1 MSIVVKLNNHRLDG
15 KGLVAIMDTTE
26 DCGYAMFELLD
37 SAKIVDATGCIKV
50 KDRELVNS
58 YCDIDMDKEVV
69 ALSYNDIQR
78 QFMNSDKI
86 RVEIN
91 IHTENK

>member
-1 MSIVVKLNNHRLDG
+1 MNIVVKFNNRRLNG
-15 KGLVAIMDTTE
+15 KGLVAIVDSTE
-26 DCGYAMFELLD
+26 DCGYAMFEILD
-37 SAKIVDATGCIKV
+37 SAKLVDATGCIKA

-69 ALSYNDIQR
+69 ALSYHDIQK

-91 IHTENK
+91 IYAE